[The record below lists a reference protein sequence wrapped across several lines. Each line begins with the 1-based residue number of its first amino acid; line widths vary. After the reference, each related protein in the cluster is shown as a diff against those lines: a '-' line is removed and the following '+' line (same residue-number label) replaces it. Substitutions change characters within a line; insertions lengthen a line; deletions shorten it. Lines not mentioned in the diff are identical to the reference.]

1 MLATG
6 FEGNSVQFG
15 LWKPALFARKL
26 ISPVFTVL
34 RHPSS
39 EYPPSPDTVP
49 PSPRDSVCCDP
60 LLRRL
65 LAWWRWCIVGLLGEA
80 QVRAPSS
87 GPWRCTVCAA
97 ATSHV
102 VGQVHGRS
110 EITASCG
117 TQTQLK
123 TSCTAPSDGGVR
135 SLLTCLHPVD
145 GGWGLSS
152 DPQSPSLAAHW
163 IFGSTRGSYQMC
175 GLGAY
180 CHIHWSCWGKADVH
194 HRGAK
199 PRVRFVNFVNLFSH
213 KIHFL

>member
-1 MLATG
+1 MSTIARGAWRRLLGIAWWRQVVGTTTATILMWDSG
-6 FEGNSVQFG
+6 
-15 LWKPALFARKL
+15 
-26 ISPVFTVL
+26 TTTHDL
-34 RHPSS
+34 RHRVQSNARDEPLAGQRVESIS
-39 EYPPSPDTVP
+39 LASIGGPQWEETRPPAAVTIH

-117 TQTQLK
+117 T
-123 TSCTAPSDGGVR
+123 
-135 SLLTCLHPVD
+135 
-145 GGWGLSS
+145 
-152 DPQSPSLAAHW
+152 
-163 IFGSTRGSYQMC
+163 
-175 GLGAY
+175 
-180 CHIHWSCWGKADVH
+180 
-194 HRGAK
+194 
-199 PRVRFVNFVNLFSH
+199 
-213 KIHFL
+213 

>member
-1 MLATG
+1 VSEYRWTTAG
-6 FEGNSVQFG
+6 GNSP
-15 LWKPALFARKL
+15 PAAVT
-26 ISPVFTVL
+26 I
-34 RHPSS
+34 H
-39 EYPPSPDTVP
+39 

-110 EITASCG
+110 EITASCR

-180 CHIHWSCWGKADVH
+180 CHIHWSCWGTGLTTRLH
-194 HRGAK
+194 GQGREEGSIM
-199 PRVRFVNFVNLFSH
+199 PSQ
-213 KIHFL
+213 

>member
-1 MLATG
+1 MKSDALDEPLAGHVVGGSSRTTD
-6 FEGNSVQFG
+6 STTIDSSDYDDDI
-15 LWKPALFARKL
+15 LLRLLLLPAGQLVERSRGRRGVPYIPARG
-26 ISPVFTVL
+26 T
-34 RHPSS
+34 PSS
-39 EYPPSPDTVP
+39 
-49 PSPRDSVCCDP
+49 C
-60 LLRRL
+60 
-65 LAWWRWCIVGLLGEA
+65 
-80 QVRAPSS
+80 
-87 GPWRCTVCAA
+87 PWRCTVCAA

-180 CHIHWSCWGKADVH
+180 CHIHWSCWGTGLTTRLH
-194 HRGAK
+194 GQGREEGSIM
-199 PRVRFVNFVNLFSH
+199 PSQ
-213 KIHFL
+213 

>member
-1 MLATG
+1 M
-6 FEGNSVQFG
+6 
-15 LWKPALFARKL
+15 
-26 ISPVFTVL
+26 
-34 RHPSS
+34 
-39 EYPPSPDTVP
+39 
-49 PSPRDSVCCDP
+49 CCDP

-110 EITASCG
+110 EITASCR

-199 PRVRFVNFVNLFSH
+199 PRVRFVNFVNLFIRFIFCETGTMERSLSNRREINLLYSRAH
-213 KIHFL
+213 LVRSCAW